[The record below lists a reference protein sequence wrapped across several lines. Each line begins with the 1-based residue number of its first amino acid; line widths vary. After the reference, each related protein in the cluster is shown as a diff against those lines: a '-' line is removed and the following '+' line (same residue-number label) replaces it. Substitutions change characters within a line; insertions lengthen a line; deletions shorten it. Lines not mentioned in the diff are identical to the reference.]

1 MRQTFACLSALLVA
15 EAVSG
20 IPLTSVKGPLL
31 QVVNGPAL
39 EITDTVIGGFEV
51 ESAGQDD
58 LRTTPGA
65 ARLRLD
71 DGNPGALHGSAIRVN
86 EVRRVDPVSGR
97 PLVADAP
104 LGATCPTG
112 LETFC
117 WTAGAPIAGN
127 SAVFEAF
134 DGFSQGFTG
143 LDLAAGTLSIFNSP
157 NNAVTGTPFPP
168 GQELSSTALFYI
180 PAMLGNAIV
189 GNLVANSLI
198 QAGFAGG
205 APVPFVPLN
214 TDFCDGFVADC
225 VTPGMPP
232 SLAYLPLG
240 ATVNTSL
247 ASQQQAQLGCG
258 EFYQSNCEL
267 NGISILDAEA
277 NALFQCLA
285 ILDPGFDYGDAT
297 VPQPCT
303 EGFAGDPIAT
313 RLESNQTFIL
323 PGARGPN
330 YQLANS
336 VYSPLIDGCRAL
348 ADDPACAMSNRGA
361 GANSLI
367 HPFFDP
373 TSGFYLGVP
382 SSFSQQFMTELSA
395 ASFNFMMF
403 LVAFSTASNPT
414 QSELDPNQPLRLD
427 GCSYRKPQLCV
438 RVLEFLTVLTHELED
453 DPSGPPGRRW
463 VWETGAEYEIDEAT
477 GSLTDLAQW
486 TFHAL
491 GPETARVTGPELGVA
506 FVLGPP
512 AEQPPCAGP
521 PFSVPDSPIVVA
533 GTGCDGTLGTLDD
546 RPLGVAYGIANRVLQ
561 VAIDIKPGSAGSPI
575 NGSNRGRIPVAV
587 LGSATF
593 DVADVDVTTLAFGPN
608 GARLAHRNGPHVKDT
623 DHDRMDDLLAHF
635 RTAEAGIAPG
645 EEEACVTGELL
656 DGTPFEGCDSI
667 RTLPGSKCGLGF
679 ELCLVLP
686 TLAWLVRRRMV
697 A

>member
-1 MRQTFACLSALLVA
+1 MRQTLLVCLSALLVA

-20 IPLTSVKGPLL
+20 IPLTSVRGPLL

-51 ESAGQDD
+51 ESAGPDD

-71 DGNPGALHGSAIRVN
+71 DGNPGALQGSAIRVN
-86 EVRRVDPVSGR
+86 EVRRVDPMSGR

-157 NNAVTGTPFPP
+157 NSAVTGTPFPP
-168 GQELSSTALFYI
+168 GQELSLTALFYI

-198 QAGFAGG
+198 QAGFARG

-214 TDFCDGFVADC
+214 TDFCDGFLADC
-225 VTPGMPP
+225 ITPGMPP
-232 SLAYLPLG
+232 SLAYMPLG
-240 ATVNTSL
+240 ATMNTSL
-247 ASQQQAQLGCG
+247 TSQQQAHLGCG
-258 EFYQSNCEL
+258 EFYHTNCEL

-303 EGFAGDPIAT
+303 EGFAGEPIAT

-323 PGARGPN
+323 SGARGPS
-330 YQLANS
+330 YAS
-336 VYSPLIDGCRAL
+336 AASPYDPLLDGTV
-348 ADDPACAMSNRGA
+348 SIA
-361 GANSLI
+361 GGGQRDLV

-382 SSFSQQFMTELSA
+382 SSFSQQFTTELSA

-403 LVAFSTASNPT
+403 LVAFSTAVVPANPT
-414 QSELDPNQPLRLD
+414 QSELDPAQPLRLD

-463 VWETGAEYEIDEAT
+463 VWETGAQYEIDEAT

-491 GPETARVTGPELGVA
+491 GPETARITGPELGVV

-533 GTGCDGTLGTLDD
+533 GAGCDGILGTLDD
-546 RPLGVAYGIANRVLQ
+546 RPLGVTYGIANRVLQ

-587 LGSATF
+587 LGSDTF

-645 EEEACVTGELL
+645 DEEACVTGELL

-667 RTLPGSKCGLGF
+667 RTVPGSKCGLGF